1 MKTKIG
7 LFIVGLIVCLLGGPT
22 IIYIQINRTFEQLKC
37 YKCVIGLLDQ
47 RDCRKSNL
55 DSILDFDISKEEIGI
70 AAYEICE
77 GIEKTDQRMQLEYNV
92 DLYKNRNE

>member
-7 LFIVGLIVCLLGGPT
+7 LLIIGLIVCLLGVP
-22 IIYIQINRTFEQLKC
+22 IIYIQIDKTYKQLKC

-47 RDCRKSNL
+47 RDCRQSNL
-55 DSILDFDISKEEIGI
+55 DSILNFDISKEEVGI

-77 GIEKTDQRMQLEYNV
+77 GIEKTDQRIQLEYNV
-92 DLYKNRNE
+92 DLYKDRNE